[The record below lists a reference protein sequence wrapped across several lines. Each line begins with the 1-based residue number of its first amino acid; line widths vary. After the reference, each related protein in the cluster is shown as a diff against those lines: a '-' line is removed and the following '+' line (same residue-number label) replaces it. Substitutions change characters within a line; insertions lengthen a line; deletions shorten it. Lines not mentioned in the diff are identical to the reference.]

1 MLLLP
6 YEEYNLYSP
15 LPIERLR
22 WRLEGN
28 LQPGY
33 IVPSPENA
41 SSKPY
46 IGDSGEKEFRIYR
59 RVQYRRKADVP
70 IVTGEYFQEG
80 VISRIHIRIQMRF
93 TTWVVLLIVLAVSVY
108 VGVKCQELLTPLGL
122 IAFMYFANLIAFKIE
137 SYQAREF
144 LLALFKAQKTKP

>member
-6 YEEYNLYSP
+6 YENYNLYSS

-22 WRLEGN
+22 GRLEGN
-28 LQPGY
+28 LQPDR
-33 IVPSPENA
+33 IVPSPEYD
-41 SSKPY
+41 KPRPY

-59 RVQYRRKADVP
+59 RVQYRRNADVP

-93 TTWVVLLIVLAVSVY
+93 TTWVVLLIVLTVSVY
-108 VGVKCQELLTPLGL
+108 IGVKFQELLTPLGL
-122 IAFMYFANLIAFKIE
+122 LAFIYFANLIAFKIE
-137 SYQAREF
+137 SYQAKEF
-144 LLALFKAQKTKP
+144 LLALFEAQKTKP